1 MIRAAKSADLDIL
14 CDFQQELVDAERPFD
29 PTIKEGKVIYYDI
42 AELIGAANVGIF
54 VAEINTEV
62 VGCGYAKLVKS
73 KDFLKHS
80 RHAYLGFMYV
90 KPEYRGQGV
99 NSKVMETLKAWSLSH
114 GVTEIRLEVYAQNNA
129 ALKAYLKSG
138 FKPHVMEMRMEC

>member
-42 AELIGAANVGIF
+42 A
-54 VAEINTEV
+54 
-62 VGCGYAKLVKS
+62 
-73 KDFLKHS
+73 
-80 RHAYLGFMYV
+80 
-90 KPEYRGQGV
+90 EYRGQGV